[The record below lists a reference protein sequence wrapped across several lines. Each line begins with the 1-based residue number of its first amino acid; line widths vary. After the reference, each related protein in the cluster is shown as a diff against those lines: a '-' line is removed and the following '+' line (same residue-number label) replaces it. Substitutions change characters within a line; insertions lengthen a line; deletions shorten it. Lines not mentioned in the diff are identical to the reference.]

1 MRQHFLQLI
10 LVFSNYFLHCIKSLF
25 FSILL
30 CILRGIS
37 CNRVFRYL
45 IRMSSV
51 AQVQQVARKLETML
65 ETALTQLKAEQ
76 TKRRESED
84 RLMEL
89 ELALV
94 NKEHEVKTLEA
105 RIEEVSAEREEKV
118 SNLETSVNYLQGVI
132 IEREQEILR
141 LQELNE
147 EIETGINS
155 VEDSEKMTKTVEKFE
170 QTLNKLMNNGRG
182 SSDQHEEE
190 AMEEDEPGAASDMIA
205 DESVG
210 VDEEELLTLDE
221 SNIMGDNE
229 NIADDEEEEYVLEE
243 SLEDLE
249 REENDLQDVVKEEVD
264 VKDEKILK
272 VNAFDNV
279 DPKSKVCPVCE
290 IEFST
295 KGKLREH
302 QKERDHAPRFEC
314 DDCGKLFKTK
324 GTLTQ
329 HKARIHSDVMPFKC
343 SKCDKRFKDQ
353 GSCRRHE
360 ANDSVHIR

>member
-1 MRQHFLQLI
+1 
-10 LVFSNYFLHCIKSLF
+10 
-25 FSILL
+25 
-30 CILRGIS
+30 
-37 CNRVFRYL
+37 
-45 IRMSSV
+45 MSSV
-51 AQVQQVARKLETML
+51 AQVQQVARKLEAML

-76 TKRRESED
+76 SKRRESED
-84 RLMEL
+84 RLMAV

-105 RIEEVSAEREEKV
+105 RIEEVSAEKDEKI

-141 LQELNE
+141 LQELND

-155 VEDSEKMTKTVEKFE
+155 VEESEKMTKTVEKFE
-170 QTLNKLMNNGRG
+170 QTLNKLMNNRGG
-182 SSDQHEEE
+182 SSDGEGEV
-190 AMEEDEPGAASDMIA
+190 AMEEDEAGDADMIA

-221 SNIMGDNE
+221 SNIIGNNGD
-229 NIADDEEEEYVLEE
+229 IADDDDEEEYVLEE

-249 REENDLQDVVKEEVD
+249 REENDLQNSVKEEVD

-272 VNAFDNV
+272 VHTFDNV

-302 QKERDHAPRFEC
+302 QKEMDHAPKFEC
-314 DDCGKLFKTK
+314 DACGKLFKTK

>member
-1 MRQHFLQLI
+1 
-10 LVFSNYFLHCIKSLF
+10 
-25 FSILL
+25 
-30 CILRGIS
+30 
-37 CNRVFRYL
+37 
-45 IRMSSV
+45 MSSV

-84 RLMEL
+84 RLMTLEL
-89 ELALV
+89 ELV
-94 NKEHEVKTLEA
+94 NKEHEVKSLEA
-105 RIEEVSAEREEKV
+105 RIEELSAEKEEKI

-170 QTLNKLMNNGRG
+170 QTLNKLMNDGKSTTDNP
-182 SSDQHEEE
+182 EAE
-190 AMEEDEPGAASDMIA
+190 AMEEDESGDAAVMIA

-221 SNIMGDNE
+221 SHIMGNND
-229 NIADDEEEEYVLEE
+229 NIADDDEEEEYVLEE

-249 REENDLQDVVKEEVD
+249 REENSLQDVVKEEVD
-264 VKDEKILK
+264 VKDEKIIK
-272 VNAFDNV
+272 VHTIDNV
-279 DPKSKVCPVCE
+279 DPKSKACPVCE

-302 QKERDHAPRFEC
+302 QKEMDHAPRFEC

-360 ANDSVHIR
+360 ANDSVHIRYESSIERE

>member
-1 MRQHFLQLI
+1 
-10 LVFSNYFLHCIKSLF
+10 
-25 FSILL
+25 
-30 CILRGIS
+30 
-37 CNRVFRYL
+37 
-45 IRMSSV
+45 
-51 AQVQQVARKLETML
+51 ML

-76 TKRRESED
+76 SKRMESED
-84 RLMEL
+84 RLMAV

-94 NKEHEVKTLEA
+94 NMEHEVKTLEA
-105 RIEEVSAEREEKV
+105 RIEEISGEKDEKI

-141 LQELNE
+141 LQELHEDIDN
-147 EIETGINS
+147 

-170 QTLNKLMNNGRG
+170 KTLNKLMKNGRDT
-182 SSDQHEEE
+182 SDQPGEV
-190 AMEEDEPGAASDMIA
+190 AMEQEESETTEMIG
-205 DESVG
+205 ESVG
-210 VDEEELLTLDE
+210 VDYEEDTLLTLDE
-221 SNIMGDNE
+221 SHIEGGNE
-229 NIADDEEEEYVLEE
+229 NIADDDEEEEYVLEE

-249 REENDLQDVVKEEVD
+249 REENNLLKEEIDVKEE
-264 VKDEKILK
+264 KIFN
-272 VNAFDNV
+272 VHTIDNV

-302 QKERDHAPRFEC
+302 QKKMDHAPRFEC

>member
-1 MRQHFLQLI
+1 MYAFSLNILNTKYRTNFLD
-10 LVFSNYFLHCIKSLF
+10 
-25 FSILL
+25 
-30 CILRGIS
+30 
-37 CNRVFRYL
+37 RVFRYL
-45 IRMSSV
+45 VAMSSV
-51 AQVQQVARKLETML
+51 AQVQQVARKLESML

-84 RLMEL
+84 RLMAV

-105 RIEEVSAEREEKV
+105 RIEEVNAEKDEKI

-141 LQELNE
+141 LQELHEDIDN
-147 EIETGINS
+147 

-170 QTLNKLMNNGRG
+170 KTLNKLMKNGRG
-182 SSDQHEEE
+182 AAGQPEDA
-190 AMEEDEPGAASDMIA
+190 AMEQDESGTAEMIA

-210 VDEEELLTLDE
+210 VDEEDTLLTLDE
-221 SNIMGDNE
+221 SHIMGGND

-249 REENDLQDVVKEEVD
+249 REENDLLKEEIDVKEE
-264 VKDEKILK
+264 KIFN
-272 VNAFDNV
+272 VHTIDNV

-290 IEFST
+290 VEFST

-302 QKERDHAPRFEC
+302 QKEMDHAPRFEC

>member
-1 MRQHFLQLI
+1 
-10 LVFSNYFLHCIKSLF
+10 
-25 FSILL
+25 
-30 CILRGIS
+30 
-37 CNRVFRYL
+37 
-45 IRMSSV
+45 MSSV
-51 AQVQQVARKLETML
+51 AQVQQVARKLESML

-84 RLMEL
+84 RLVAV

-105 RIEEVSAEREEKV
+105 RIEEVSCEKDEKI

-141 LQELNE
+141 LQELHEDIDN
-147 EIETGINS
+147 

-170 QTLNKLMNNGRG
+170 QTLNKLMKNGSRDT
-182 SSDQHEEE
+182 SDQPGEV
-190 AMEEDEPGAASDMIA
+190 AMEQDESETAEMIGG
-205 DESVG
+205 ESVG
-210 VDEEELLTLDE
+210 VDYEEDTLLTLDE
-221 SNIMGDNE
+221 SHIEGGND

-249 REENDLQDVVKEEVD
+249 REENNLLKEEIDVKEE
-264 VKDEKILK
+264 KIFN
-272 VNAFDNV
+272 VHTIDNV

-302 QKERDHAPRFEC
+302 QKKMDHAPRFEC

-360 ANDSVHIR
+360 ANDSVHIRYEAS